1 MRNDSEKSFIQN
13 KHILYS
19 VTFIEN
25 ILVYEI
31 MRKSMVESDRPHM
44 TILGGECAL
53 HGREVKLRTN
63 IRNMKQLLL
72 FQGNNS
78 YAKAPQY

>member
-1 MRNDSEKSFIQN
+1 MRNDSEKKLYTKS

-19 VTFIEN
+19 VTFTEN
-25 ILVYEI
+25 SLVYEI
-31 MRKSMVESDRPHM
+31 MRKSVVESDRPHL
-44 TILGGECAL
+44 TILGGACAL

-72 FQGNNS
+72 FKGNNS
-78 YAKAPQY
+78 